1 MARDSHSTV
10 SARPWLLGITYAF
23 TASAPIR
30 CGWAAA
36 TLLLPASVIAAQ
48 RAQAPTLVIRR
59 VSVLPMD
66 RDTILLNHDV
76 LIAGSRIVDIVLASQ
91 NAPPGVSTI
100 DGTGKFVAID
110 AHRCA

>member
-1 MARDSHSTV
+1 
-10 SARPWLLGITYAF
+10 
-23 TASAPIR
+23 
-30 CGWAAA
+30 
-36 TLLLPASVIAAQ
+36 
-48 RAQAPTLVIRR
+48 
-59 VSVLPMD
+59 MD